1 MRRSLCF
8 LCLWIWSGLA
18 FAANPNVVLITL
30 DSARADHTG
39 FLGTSHA
46 TPALDAL
53 AKQSLVFEHAYAQAP
68 LTVVSHTCILTGTY
82 PQTNQANEF
91 GSPLP
96 SSLPYLPDLFR
107 SRGYHT
113 AAFVGTLAL
122 DPRNGSAPGFDR
134 GFTAYDA
141 GFHQPKKG
149 ESRYLATERRGDQ
162 VAARAIAWLAKNSN
176 GPFFLWVQLN
186 DAHAPYG
193 TSYDGAVS
201 RADAAAGKLI
211 ATLRASRQFDDAII
225 AVASD
230 HGESL
235 GAHGEETHGV
245 FLYDETV
252 RVPLLLK
259 LPQNQMAA
267 KRIPS
272 KVSLVDLAPTLLE
285 IAGIPVPSQM
295 QGESLLR
302 IAKSGGGDQAIYSRS
317 EFPQRAFGWSS
328 LESWRAGKYL
338 YIRAPKPELYDL
350 SADPTASHNLAQSS
364 KATLDTMA
372 AQLDSFDRHFTAS
385 GKSTELSSSEVQ
397 KLASLGYVGLQ
408 KSAGSSTAVT
418 GTDPKDTIATANKV
432 LAAMA
437 SLADGESEKA
447 ASALQPIVTSQPNTY
462 LAQFGLGM
470 ALAQQ
475 QQFAPAVEHLHKAI
489 ELQPD
494 SAWAHYYMGMSLLKS
509 GDAKTAVVHLEIAT
523 TRLPEN
529 AEAHALLA
537 QAYEKVGRAEDA
549 KKEKLKSGQ
558 KT

>member
-1 MRRSLCF
+1 
-8 LCLWIWSGLA
+8 
-18 FAANPNVVLITL
+18 
-30 DSARADHTG
+30 
-39 FLGTSHA
+39 
-46 TPALDAL
+46 
-53 AKQSLVFEHAYAQAP
+53 
-68 LTVVSHTCILTGTY
+68 
-82 PQTNQANEF
+82 
-91 GSPLP
+91 
-96 SSLPYLPDLFR
+96 
-107 SRGYHT
+107 
-113 AAFVGTLAL
+113 
-122 DPRNGSAPGFDR
+122 
-134 GFTAYDA
+134 
-141 GFHQPKKG
+141 
-149 ESRYLATERRGDQ
+149 
-162 VAARAIAWLAKNSN
+162 
-176 GPFFLWVQLN
+176 
-186 DAHAPYG
+186 
-193 TSYDGAVS
+193 
-201 RADAAAGKLI
+201 
-211 ATLRASRQFDDAII
+211 
-225 AVASD
+225 

-235 GAHGEETHGV
+235 GAHGEDTHGV
-245 FLYDETV
+245 FLYDETI

-267 KRIPS
+267 KRVSS
-272 KVSLVDLAPTLLE
+272 KVSLIDLAPTLLE

-302 IAKSGGGDQAIYSRS
+302 IAKSSGADQPVYSRS
-317 EFPQRAFGWSS
+317 DFSQRAFGWSA

-372 AQLDSFDRHFTAS
+372 ARLESFDRHFTAS

-408 KSAGSSTAVT
+408 KSSGNSSVVT

-447 ASALQPIVTSQPNTY
+447 SGALQPIVTSQPNTY

-529 AEAHALLA
+529 PEAHALLA
-537 QAYEKVGRAEDA
+537 QAYEKLGRAEDA